1 MPGRSF
7 YRFLLAGL
15 LLLVGLALASGQ
27 EQSAVAPL
35 VIEGAVEGAIGP
47 ATAHHISRLIDQ
59 AEERNAAALILR
71 LNTPGGLTDSTR
83 EIISEI
89 LTSKVPIIGWVAP
102 PGAHAASAGTYILYA
117 THLAAMAPGTNL
129 GAATPVQLG
138 GFSGPDSGDGDEAGE
153 GGGKGGDG
161 GGGEGGAENGEREAG
176 AKQAPPQGGAMER
189 KVTNDAVAFIR
200 SLAELRARNADWAES
215 AVRDAASLPA
225 SEALKKHVIELI
237 AGDLGTLLAKADGR
251 TVAMQSGDIV
261 LHLDGAMVEQV
272 EQGAITRLL
281 GVLSNPNIALILM
294 MVGIYGIIFE
304 FATPGSF
311 GPGIIG
317 VIALAIGL
325 YSLNMLPLDYAGLG
339 LIGLGVIMMVAE
351 AISPS
356 FGALGLGG
364 IAAFVLGSA
373 MLIDT
378 DIPAYQ
384 VSWWL
389 IGVVAVISGL
399 VLILLL
405 GVAWR
410 AYRRGPTTSVTMIG
424 ARAEVLDWEAGRG
437 HVWAEGERWSA
448 RGPVHLGRG
457 EHVQVRALDGLTLLV
472 RRGIADDEERE

>member
-1 MPGRSF
+1 MRPGWSF
-7 YRFLLAGL
+7 HSVLLAAFV
-15 LLLVGLALASGQ
+15 LLVGFALAPGQ
-27 EQSAVAPL
+27 DKPAEQGPL
-35 VIEGAVEGAIGP
+35 VMAGAVEGAIGP
-47 ATAHHISRLIDQ
+47 ATAHHIRRLIDQ
-59 AEERNAAALILR
+59 AEERDAAALVLR

-89 LTSKVPIIGWVAP
+89 LTSNVPIIGWVAP

-138 GFSGPDSGDGDEAGE
+138 GLPGLDPDEDSGGNEGSDEEGE
-153 GGGKGGDG
+153 EKP
-161 GGGEGGAENGEREAG
+161 
-176 AKQAPPQGGAMER
+176 APVSGGAMDR

-200 SLAELRARNADWAES
+200 SLAELRGRNADWAES

-225 SEALKKHVIELI
+225 SEALEKHVIDLI
-237 AGDLGTLLAKADGR
+237 AGDLAMLLVGADGR
-251 TVAMQSGDIV
+251 MVSMPAGDVV
-261 LHLDGAMVEQV
+261 LHLDGAVVEQV

-294 MVGIYGIIFE
+294 MIGLYGIIFE

-339 LIGLGVIMMVAE
+339 LIGLGVVLMVAE
-351 AISPS
+351 AITPS
-356 FGALGLGG
+356 FGVLGLGG

-389 IGVVAVISGL
+389 IGAVAAISGL

-405 GVAWR
+405 GIAWR
-410 AYRRGPTTSVTMIG
+410 AYRRGPATSVTMIG
-424 ARAEVLDWEAGRG
+424 ARAEVLDWAAGHG

-448 RGPVHLGRG
+448 RGPADLEREEQVH
-457 EHVQVRALDGLTLLV
+457 VCALDGLTLLV
-472 RRGIADDEERE
+472 ERGIADGEERE

>member
-7 YRFLLAGL
+7 HRVLLAGL

-27 EQSAVAPL
+27 EQPANAPL

-138 GFSGPDSGDGDEAGE
+138 GFPGPDSGDGDET
-153 GGGKGGDG
+153 GD
-161 GGGEGGAENGEREAG
+161 EGGAENGERDAG
-176 AKQAPPQGGAMER
+176 AKQAPSQGGAMER

-200 SLAELRARNADWAES
+200 SLAELRVRNADWAES

-225 SEALKKHVIELI
+225 SEALEKHVIELI
-237 AGDLGTLLAKADGR
+237 AGDRAALLAKADGR
-251 TVAMQSGDIV
+251 TVAMQGGDIV
-261 LHLDGAMVEQV
+261 LHLDGATVEQV

-389 IGVVAVISGL
+389 IGVVAVISGF

-405 GVAWR
+405 GMAWR
-410 AYRRGPTTSVTMIG
+410 AYRRGPATSVTMIG

-448 RGPVHLGRG
+448 RGPRDLGKG
-457 EHVQVRALDGLTLLV
+457 EQVEVRALDGLTLLV
-472 RRGIADDEERE
+472 ERGIAGDEERE